1 VALYRILSDRARG
14 LSLVLIGFFCVRYC
28 LYFDRAYKLKNQ
40 GSLFLTRVNSVI
52 SDSNSQE
59 QFCKMAVFCGIFF
72 LIKEYNGGCEFVM
85 KCLYCGCVTQFL
97 YGCYDFSISVMFFS
111 IIVFLFSSF
120 TLFELLFIS
129 VHCSGRNMLHM
140 ANQVLHR

>member
-1 VALYRILSDRARG
+1 MYQVLISFALWLTFLTRRIFVVALYRILSDRARG

-72 LIKEYNGGCEFVM
+72 SHQGVQRRM
-85 KCLYCGCVTQFL
+85 
-97 YGCYDFSISVMFFS
+97 
-111 IIVFLFSSF
+111 
-120 TLFELLFIS
+120 
-129 VHCSGRNMLHM
+129 
-140 ANQVLHR
+140 